1 MLKAIGHY
9 QIRRKIGEGAMGTV
23 YEGWDDRLERPVAV
37 KTILEAPESKEAR
50 SRLWRE
56 ARSLARVNHPN
67 VCQVFDVLEEGE
79 SLVLIIGIA
88 RRPVHGGPPSHGH
101 GYDLGSAGD

>member
-1 MLKAIGHY
+1 MPCP
-9 QIRRKIGEGAMGTV
+9 
-23 YEGWDDRLERPVAV
+23 DRPVAV
-37 KTILEAPESKEAR
+37 KTIIEANEGQEAR

-79 SLVLIIGIA
+79 SGI
-88 RRPVHGGPPSHGH
+88 SHAGH
-101 GYDLGSAGD
+101 LEPLSVTRVTDFSIPDQYRG